1 MNTNMEIVTLM
12 EIKIIIQEIT
22 IEINININI
31 TKQDIRTIIGRII
44 NITTK
49 FSTRDKNI
57 ETKISHIDNY
67 IKQTIN
73 SMEIIQIK

>member
-12 EIKIIIQEIT
+12 EIKIIIKEIT
-22 IEINININI
+22 IEINININ
-31 TKQDIRTIIGRII
+31 QDIKTTIGRII
-44 NITTK
+44 NMTTK

-73 SMEIIQIK
+73 